1 MICIHGEQ
9 LTPPGQSGIYFIC
22 QDGQYKGNHC
32 RWVKWCTDSRS
43 YIAKTDKYGNA
54 CPDFATEESAEQQTS
69 IDERIQEIL
78 ANPGECNKK
87 KESVQ
92 IVEAVVK
99 KVVEEP
105 IKKPA
110 IEIVIEP
117 KENIVEEIGE
127 EPADAGVEEI
137 GEEPFEEVAEENV
150 EEVSVDEI
158 VSEIADEIFNNF
170 IKQSE
175 SKGEPKLKIRFV
187 IGEEIKENVKQPIIK
202 TLDKDN
208 DIFKRTPII
217 KTIEKN

>member
-32 RWVKWCTDSRS
+32 RWSKWCVDSRS

-54 CPDFATEESAEQQTS
+54 CPDFSTEEIAEQQKS

-78 ANPGECNKK
+78 ANPGDCS
-87 KESVQ
+87 KEKEIEQ
-92 IVEAVVK
+92 IIVE
-99 KVVEEP
+99 E
-105 IKKPA
+105 PA
-110 IEIVIEP
+110 IEIVVKPI
-117 KENIVEEIGE
+117 ENIVEKIGE
-127 EPADAGVEEI
+127 ESVDADVEEI
-137 GEEPFEEVAEENV
+137 IEKPVEEDVKKNVQENV
-150 EEVSVDEI
+150 EEIVEEI

-175 SKGEPKLKIRFV
+175 SKGENKIKIKFI
-187 IGEEIKENVKQPIIK
+187 IGEEIKENINQPIMEK
-202 TLDKDN
+202 Q
-208 DIFKRTPII
+208 PII

>member
-54 CPDFATEESAEQQTS
+54 CPNFATEESAEQQEN

-78 ANPGECNKK
+78 SNPGDCSKK
-87 KESVQ
+87 KEIEQTV
-92 IVEAVVK
+92 I
-99 KVVEEP
+99 EEP
-105 IKKPA
+105 T
-110 IEIVIEP
+110 IEIIVKPI
-117 KENIVEEIGE
+117 ENIEESADADVEEIIE
-127 EPADAGVEEI
+127 KSVEDDI
-137 GEEPFEEVAEENV
+137 KKNVQENV
-150 EEVSVDEI
+150 EEIVKENVEEI

-175 SKGEPKLKIRFV
+175 SKGENKIKIKFI
-187 IGEEIKENVKQPIIK
+187 IGDEIKENINQPIMEK
-202 TLDKDN
+202 Q
-208 DIFKRTPII
+208 PII
-217 KTIEKN
+217 KTIEKDHDIFKKTPIIKTIGKN